1 MQVAGQKTAEHSH
14 CIIQLRDK
22 SESLKE
28 ATSKMAAA
36 KSRMAALRKG
46 IETCQSYRF
55 NKPMIYRMVDSLAQ
69 FDPDYRGLDEIILD
83 SSAMDASSVVC
94 FSSTKKKEDDGNGN
108 GKFSLH
114 PAFIDVLSQSA
125 GFVMNANE
133 NSNLEQEVFVNHGW
147 SSFQLYEQ
155 LSEAKKYTTYVKM
168 TAAENKEWRG
178 DLIVLDG
185 ERPVASY
192 KGITVRDL
200 CHLPNLPRHFL
211 TYFFDRCK
219 VCPDNCCV

>member
-1 MQVAGQKTAEHSH
+1 MT
-14 CIIQLRDK
+14 
-22 SESLKE
+22 
-28 ATSKMAAA
+28 
-36 KSRMAALRKG
+36 ALRKG
-46 IETCQSYRF
+46 IEAGQSYRF

-94 FSSTKKKEDDGNGN
+94 FSATKKKEDDGSGN

-147 SSFQLYEQ
+147 SSFRLYEQ
-155 LSEAKKYTTYVKM
+155 LSEAKKYETYVKM

-192 KGITVRDL
+192 KGITVRDI
-200 CHLPNLPRHFL
+200 CHLPVSKIFPDSFSLIDARCAQATAAYDLVSGEELPSCR
-211 TYFFDRCK
+211 
-219 VCPDNCCV
+219 PSAPSIS